1 VDNKPE
7 LLAPAGNVES
17 FFAAV
22 ENGADAVYL
31 GLKKFNA
38 RATASNFTLEELATL
53 IPFAHRKGVRVYVTV
68 NSMVA
73 SPEIP
78 ELLDILHALSAIKP
92 DALIVQDAAVFYF
105 VRRHFPGLKLH
116 ASTLT
121 AAHNSA
127 GVNVLASMGA
137 ARVVL
142 ARELSLAEMGRIC
155 ASTKVELEIFVHGA
169 LCYSVSGL
177 CLTSAYRGGRSGL
190 RGECVQPCRLKFRQG
205 GKEGFFLSCND
216 FCALPLI
223 PRLKKL
229 RLGAFKIE
237 GRMKPANYIGL
248 VVKAY
253 RGVLDAAPG
262 REEERALKAAREL
275 LARSPSR
282 HLTSAYLEDGSGP
295 EILAP
300 HRSGA
305 SGLWAATVKAVQGER
320 VLVELR
326 HDLEKGDRIR
336 PESSAGR
343 EEEAFTVSALYDT
356 GGRKIPRGEAGSRVF
371 VVPSAGFA
379 PAAGSSRKE
388 QGGIG
393 PGGRLFKVGARSEP
407 AAVVWKKIRGDAPAR
422 FKTRF
427 AEREKVIGELCGTRP
442 GEPGRGPEK
451 LIVKVGSMNDLVPAL
466 QSTASIVLLAGGRT
480 NLERVAR
487 QRFSAA
493 QMKKLGISLPALIPE
508 EKGLEYYRAAVRW
521 LCGKG
526 FRTWEANNWGHF
538 DFFPDRDGLQL
549 IAGSRLNLR
558 NEAALAQASDL
569 GCALSV
575 VSLEI
580 SGEELKQ
587 LGQGRFCG
595 KTAVTLYSWP
605 PLFTSRLVPGLA
617 EDKPFT
623 TARGDVYLFK
633 KQSGNV
639 FIYADRPVNWFEET
653 GSLRTQGFRNFVID
667 VSEGPGK
674 QPNALENALNGFA
687 GTRRKAPYSRFNF
700 DRRPPG
706 STPPAADRT

>member
-1 VDNKPE
+1 MDNKPE

-31 GLKKFNA
+31 GMKKFNA
-38 RATASNFTLEELATL
+38 RASASNFTLEELATL
-53 IPFAHRKGVRVYVTV
+53 IPFAHRRGVRIYVTV
-68 NSMVA
+68 NSIVA

-78 ELLDILHALSAIKP
+78 ELLDVLYSLSALKP
-92 DALIVQDAAVFYF
+92 DALIVQDAALFHL

-127 GVNVLASMGA
+127 AVNMLADMGA
-137 ARVVL
+137 RRVVL
-142 ARELSLAEMGRIC
+142 ARELAFSEIEKIC
-155 ASTKVELEIFVHGA
+155 ASTKAELEIFVHGA

-177 CLTSAYRGGRSGL
+177 CLTSSYRGGRSGL

-216 FCALPLI
+216 FCALPVI

-229 RLGAFKIE
+229 RLAAFKIE

-253 RGVLDAAPG
+253 RGVLDAAAG
-262 REEERALKAAREL
+262 RDEEIALKDAREL
-275 LARSPSR
+275 LAQSPSR
-282 HLTSAYLEDGSGP
+282 HLTSGYLEGGAGS

-300 HRSGA
+300 HRSGS
-305 SGLWAATVKAVQGER
+305 SGLWAATVKSVQGER

-326 HDLEKGDRIR
+326 HPLEKGDRIR

-343 EEEAFTVSALYDT
+343 QEEAFTVSMLYDIE
-356 GGRKIPRGEAGSRVF
+356 GRPIPRGEAGSQVLL
-371 VVPSAGFA
+371 VPPGALPSSTG
-379 PAAGSSRKE
+379 PSRKGR
-388 QGGIG
+388 GGISSG
-393 PGGRLFKVGARSEP
+393 DRLFKVGSRSEP
-407 AAVVWKKIRGDAPAR
+407 AAGVWKKIRGQAPSPTR
-422 FKTRF
+422 FKSRF
-427 AEREKVIGELCGTRP
+427 PERDKVIGELCGVQT
-442 GEPGRGPEK
+442 GEPKRDREK
-451 LIVKVGSMNDLVPAL
+451 LIVKVGSADDMVPAL
-466 QSTASIVLLAGGRT
+466 QSPAAIVLLAGGRA
-480 NLERVAR
+480 NLERIAR

-493 QMKKLGISLPALIPE
+493 QMKKIGISLPALISE
-508 EKGLEYYRAAVRW
+508 EKGLDYYRAAVRW
-521 LCGKG
+521 LSERG

-538 DFFPDRDGLQL
+538 DLFADRGALQL

-558 NEAALAQASDL
+558 NEAALAQASDI

-580 SGEELKQ
+580 TADELKQ
-587 LGQGRFCG
+587 LGQCPFGG
-595 KTAVTLYSWP
+595 KTVVTVYAWP

-623 TARGDVYLFK
+623 TPRGDIYIFK
-633 KQSGNV
+633 KQSGNA
-639 FIYADRPVNWFEET
+639 FIYADRPLSWLEEV
-653 GSLRTQGFRNFVID
+653 GSLRAQGFRNFFID

-674 QPNALENALNGFA
+674 QSNALENALSGFGGA
-687 GTRRKAPYSRFNF
+687 RRKAPSSRFNL
-700 DRRPPG
+700 DRRL
-706 STPPAADRT
+706 